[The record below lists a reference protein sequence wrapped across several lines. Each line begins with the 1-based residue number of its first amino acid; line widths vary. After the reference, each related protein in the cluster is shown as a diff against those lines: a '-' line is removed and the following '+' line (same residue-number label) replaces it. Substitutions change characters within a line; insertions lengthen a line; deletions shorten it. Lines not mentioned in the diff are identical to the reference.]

1 MSDRRSDDGQAAF
14 VPPGADM
21 SRPSRA
27 AYVSLGVAASLLGAA
42 TAVGV
47 WLFTQAFGLVH
58 RVVFD
63 GVADALAPLGA
74 WTLVPIVAAGGIF
87 VALIVRFVRSEPLA
101 AVPDIIDS
109 VFERGGRLNDR
120 NAAVTIGG
128 AAVGIG
134 FGMPLGADTPSVM
147 IGGHLGSITAIR
159 LGWPPTFVRALI
171 VAGVAAG
178 ISSTFLAQLAA
189 VVFAFE
195 VVLGGFGGIVFLVPT
210 LVAVGTAGF
219 VTYELVGTPAQY
231 PIPLPAVHW
240 DATLLLYLV
249 PALLAGFAAI
259 VYVNLL
265 KGSKPIWA
273 RVPLPPIGRMVLA
286 GALVGLVAIWLPQ
299 VMGTGT
305 ATMKDLFGGA
315 TIPLATLLALAVA
328 ETVLTPSSLGA
339 GFVGGVIGPSMLIGS
354 TLGAAVGTVVVGLFP
369 DLGLSPVVFAMVGTA
384 AMLAGSFHAPI
395 FGALMIFEMAGSYE
409 MLVPLVLAAAIGYAV
424 ARPFQPG
431 SAYTLALRGQGILL
445 AQGTFGRT
453 RGGGEQR

>member
-1 MSDRRSDDGQAAF
+1 MAKT
-14 VPPGADM
+14 VPGADG

-27 AYVSLGVAASLLGAA
+27 SYLSLGVAASLLGAA

-47 WLFTQAFGLVH
+47 WLFTKAFGLVH
-58 RVVFD
+58 QVVFE
-63 GVADALAPLGA
+63 GVAVALAPLGA
-74 WTLVPIVAAGGIF
+74 WTLVPVVAAGGIV
-87 VALIVRFVRSEPLA
+87 VALVVRSLRPEPLA
-101 AVPDIIDS
+101 AVPHIIDS
-109 VFERGGRLNDR
+109 VFEHDGRLNDR
-120 NAAVTIGG
+120 NAAVTIFGS
-128 AAVGIG
+128 AVGIG
-134 FGMPLGADTPSVM
+134 FGMPLGADTPSAM
-147 IGGHLGSITAIR
+147 IGGHLGSIAAIR
-159 LGWPPTFVRALI
+159 LGWPDTFVRSLV

-195 VVLGGFGGIVFLVPT
+195 VVLGGFGGIVFVIPT
-210 LVAVGTAGF
+210 LIAVGIAGF

-231 PIPLPAVHW
+231 PIPPLEVHW
-240 DATLLLYLV
+240 DASLLLYLA
-249 PALLAGFAAI
+249 PALLAGIAAI
-259 VYVNLL
+259 VYVNFL
-265 KGSKPIWA
+265 KQSKPIWA
-273 RVPLPPIGRMVLA
+273 RIPLPPLGRMVLA
-286 GALVGLVAIWLPQ
+286 GALVGLVAVWLPE

-315 TIPLATLLALAVA
+315 TIPLGTLLALAIA
-328 ETVLTPSSLGA
+328 ETILTPSSLGA

-354 TLGAAVGTVVVGLFP
+354 TLGAAVGIVVAGLFP

-431 SAYTLALRGQGILL
+431 SAYTLALHGQGIKL
-445 AQGTFGRT
+445 AQGTFGRMQDE
-453 RGGGEQR
+453 GEPR